1 MVIYVDNSASDTDT
15 EDEIEAYDVYI
26 EDDEQYRADVYDC
39 DTKVDVRTDNDT
51 VTVNTLSADN
61 SCTGDTT
68 LTADKTLLL
77 RPSTPT
83 FDYLP

>member
-1 MVIYVDNSASDTDT
+1 MTVTQRT
-15 EDEIEAYDVYI
+15 E
-26 EDDEQYRADVYDC
+26 
-39 DTKVDVRTDNDT
+39 NDT
-51 VTVNTLSADN
+51 LTVNTLSADD
-61 SCTGDTT
+61 SCAGDTT